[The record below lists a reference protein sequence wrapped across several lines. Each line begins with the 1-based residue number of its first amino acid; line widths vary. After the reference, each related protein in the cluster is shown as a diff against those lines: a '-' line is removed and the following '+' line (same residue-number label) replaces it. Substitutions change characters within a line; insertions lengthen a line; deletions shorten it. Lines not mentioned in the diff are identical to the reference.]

1 MSNRNFTDIIDRLRL
16 VGLRPTRQRVG
27 LGKLLFANGDRH
39 VSADQLHA
47 ESERAGLSVSLATV
61 YNTLNQF
68 RDVGLLREVVA
79 EPGRSYFDTNTSAHH
94 HFFHIEDGGLSDIPE
109 AQVNVAAL
117 PLPPDGTEIDRVD
130 VVIRVRPRA

>member
-1 MSNRNFTDIIDRLRL
+1 MTYRNFTDIIDRLRL
-16 VGLRPTRQRVG
+16 VGLRPPRQRVG

-39 VSADQLHA
+39 VTADQLHA

-68 RDVGLLREVVA
+68 RDVGLLREVVV
-79 EPGRSYFDTNTSAHH
+79 EPGRSYFDTNTNAHH
-94 HFFHIEDGGLSDIPE
+94 HFFNVEDGALSDIPE
-109 AQVNVAAL
+109 AEVNVSGL

-130 VVIRVRPRA
+130 IVIRVRNRA

>member
-1 MSNRNFTDIIDRLRL
+1 MTYRNFTDIIDRLRL

-39 VSADQLHA
+39 VTADQLHA

-68 RDVGLLREVVA
+68 RDVGLLREVVV
-79 EPGRSYFDTNTSAHH
+79 EPGRSYFDTNTNAHH
-94 HFFHIEDGGLSDIPE
+94 HFFNVEDGALSDIPE
-109 AQVNVAAL
+109 AEVNVSGL

-130 VVIRVRPRA
+130 IVIRVRNRA

>member
-1 MSNRNFTDIIDRLRL
+1 MTNRNFTAIIDRLRR

-27 LGKLLFANGDRH
+27 LGKILFANGDRH
-39 VSADQLHA
+39 VTADQLHA

-68 RDVGLLREVVA
+68 RDVGMLREVVV

-94 HFFHIEDGGLSDIPE
+94 HFLNVEDGGLSDIPE
-109 AQVNVAAL
+109 ADVNVASL

-130 VVIRVRPRA
+130 IVIRVRSRT